1 MPHSARLLSPL
12 LLGTVIAG
20 PPRRDR
26 YGLTV
31 IPLQVRGAESAQ
43 ARSAPRLVVREL
55 QPPTP
60 GAVLIANTAGRA
72 GTAVFGQRLTGGMA
86 DRVVATT
93 TAAPP
98 GEASIAPVAPLEPRW
113 WDEGPLRLGGRLPP
127 TVLALL
133 LLAASDWIGLRSLAR
148 TALWEACREL
158 PEDAWAEAEDGWAIL
173 DGSTLLAA
181 HLILPGAMSSP
192 APAPTLEMPSST
204 LFHRALTDAARD
216 DRVVWS
222 TTSRRDL
229 VELSI
234 LRPSLALP
242 EAILR
247 ASAGR

>member
-1 MPHSARLLSPL
+1 LPHSARLLSPL

-20 PPRRDR
+20 SPRRDR

-31 IPLQVRGAESAQ
+31 IPLQIHGADP
-43 ARSAPRLVVREL
+43 ARRRDVLPPIVREL

-60 GAVLIANTAGRA
+60 GAVVIANTAGRA
-72 GTAVFGQRLTGGMA
+72 GPAVFGQRLTGGMA

-98 GEASIAPVAPLEPRW
+98 GGASVTPVTPLEPRW
-113 WDEGPLRLGGRLPP
+113 WNEGPLRLGGRLPP

-158 PEDAWAEAEDGWAIL
+158 PEDGRAEAEDGWAIL

-192 APAPTLEMPSST
+192 APAPALKTHSST
-204 LFHRALTDAARD
+204 LVHRALTDAARD

-242 EAILR
+242 EAVLR
-247 ASAGR
+247 PSAGR